1 MKVNMLTGLNSL
13 SKWLSFKNAGG
24 MGTQVPI
31 LVDSLQ
37 QKGILA
43 DIDGTNSYDIL
54 HVHNP
59 LPIVL
64 PTIIKAKKAR
74 VPVILHARHLPELIK
89 GGFKFQGIIHPIFK
103 HYSRWLYNQ
112 ADVVIC
118 ATTYVE
124 RWMHNNGITTRTVVI
139 PNGVDNHRFAYDIA
153 ARQKFRTA
161 HNCLDSCVV
170 FSVGLLI
177 PRKGVHDFIDVAN
190 MLADEECY
198 RFFWVGSSE
207 PGLERVDTSNAPP
220 NLRFMGHVPFSTMNE
235 IYSGGDI
242 FLFPT
247 YAESYGNVLFE
258 AAASER
264 ALIIRDI
271 DIYKDLFAHHTN
283 CLKGATAVDFTAH
296 IRAVASDATLCSTLK
311 ENAKKLALE
320 HDVSHTVNMLVDLYE
335 SLAL

>member
-1 MKVNMLTGLNSL
+1 MVTGLNSI

-31 LVDSLQ
+31 LADRLQ
-37 QKGILA
+37 KKGIPV
-43 DIDGTNSYDIL
+43 DIDGTDSYDIL

-59 LPIVL
+59 LPLVL
-64 PTIIKAKKAR
+64 PAIKKAKKAKI
-74 VPVILHARHLPELIK
+74 PVVLHARHLPELVK
-89 GGFKFQGIIHPIFK
+89 GGFKFQGIIHPIFN

-118 ATTYVE
+118 ATPYVE
-124 RWMHNNGITTRTVVI
+124 RWMHNNGITTNTIVI
-139 PNGVDNHRFAYDIA
+139 PNGVDNHQFAYDTA
-153 ARQKFRTA
+153 ARQKFRA
-161 HNCLDSCVV
+161 SHNCLDSCVV

-177 PRKGVHDFIDVAN
+177 PRKGVHDFIAVAN
-190 MLADEECY
+190 MLADEERY

-220 NLRFMGHVPFSTMNE
+220 NMRFMGHIPFSAMKE

-271 DIYKDLFAHHTN
+271 EIYKDLFDHRTN
-283 CLKGATAVDFTAH
+283 CLKGVTPSDFVSY
-296 IRAVASDATLCSTLK
+296 IRTVVSDTSLCNTLK
-311 ENAKKLALE
+311 KNAKKLALE

-335 SLAL
+335 SLAP